1 MKYIS
6 LLNPIT
12 VKYLMN
18 NPNTRYF
25 INNLLN
31 KLLNKKENYRLL
43 DFFSNEEKVR
53 SYLFFESSSEI
64 IFIDFNLNLNASQLD
79 DDKDIIKFLDISQK
93 KSVKFIFFINVA
105 GKNVFK
111 ENEIMLFKNPF
122 ETNEYLRLMFASN
135 YKNQA
140 ETKFD
145 DILDYLYNL
154 DDNFQKMYQKE
165 LNHLY
170 NYY

>member
-1 MKYIS
+1 
-6 LLNPIT
+6 
-12 VKYLMN
+12 
-18 NPNTRYF
+18 
-25 INNLLN
+25 
-31 KLLNKKENYRLL
+31 
-43 DFFSNEEKVR
+43 
-53 SYLFFESSSEI
+53 
-64 IFIDFNLNLNASQLD
+64 
-79 DDKDIIKFLDISQK
+79 
-93 KSVKFIFFINVA
+93 
-105 GKNVFK
+105 
-111 ENEIMLFKNPF
+111 
-122 ETNEYLRLMFASN
+122 MFASN

>member
-1 MKYIS
+1 MEYIS

-25 INNLLN
+25 IINLLN

-93 KSVKFIFFINVA
+93 KSVKFIFFVNVA
-105 GKNVFK
+105 GKNLFK
-111 ENEIMLFKNPF
+111 ENEIILFKNPF
-122 ETNEYLRLMFASN
+122 ETNEYLKLMFASN

>member
-12 VKYLMN
+12 IKYLMN
-18 NPNTRYF
+18 NPNTHYF
-25 INNLLN
+25 IINLLN

-64 IFIDFNLNLNASQLD
+64 IFIDFNLNLNASQFD
-79 DDKDIIKFLDISQK
+79 DDKYITKFLDISQK

-105 GKNVFK
+105 GKNLFK
-111 ENEIMLFKNPF
+111 ENEIILFKNPF
-122 ETNEYLRLMFASN
+122 ETNEYLKLMFASN

>member
-25 INNLLN
+25 IINLLN

-105 GKNVFK
+105 GKNLFK
-111 ENEIMLFKNPF
+111 ENEIILFKTLF
-122 ETNEYLRLMFASN
+122 ETNEYLKLMFASN

>member
-12 VKYLMN
+12 IKYLMN

-25 INNLLN
+25 IINLLN

-53 SYLFFESSSEI
+53 SYLFFENSSEI

-105 GKNVFK
+105 GKNLFK
-111 ENEIMLFKNPF
+111 ENEIILFKNPF

-135 YKNQA
+135 YKNQV

>member
-25 INNLLN
+25 IINLLN
-31 KLLNKKENYRLL
+31 KLINKKENYRLL

-79 DDKDIIKFLDISQK
+79 ADKDIIKFLDISQK

-111 ENEIMLFKNPF
+111 ENEIILFKNPF

>member
-12 VKYLMN
+12 IKYLMN

-25 INNLLN
+25 IINLLN

-105 GKNVFK
+105 GKNLFK
-111 ENEIMLFKNPF
+111 ENEIILFKNPF
-122 ETNEYLRLMFASN
+122 EANEYLKLMFASN

>member
-25 INNLLN
+25 IINLLN

-105 GKNVFK
+105 GKNLFK
-111 ENEIMLFKNPF
+111 ENEIILFKNPF

-145 DILDYLYNL
+145 DILDYFYNL
-154 DDNFQKMYQKE
+154 DDNFQKKYQKE

>member
-12 VKYLMN
+12 IKYLMN

-25 INNLLN
+25 IINLLN

-53 SYLFFESSSEI
+53 SYLFFENSSEI
-64 IFIDFNLNLNASQLD
+64 IFIDFNLNLNTSQFD
-79 DDKDIIKFLDISQK
+79 DDKYITKFLDISQK
-93 KSVKFIFFINVA
+93 KSVKFIFFVNVA
-105 GKNVFK
+105 GKNLFK
-111 ENEIMLFKNPF
+111 ENEIILFKNPF

-135 YKNQA
+135 YKNQV

>member
-6 LLNPIT
+6 LFNPIT

-25 INNLLN
+25 IINLLN
-31 KLLNKKENYRLL
+31 KILNKKENYRLL

-53 SYLFFESSSEI
+53 SYLFFENSSEI

-105 GKNVFK
+105 GKNLFK
-111 ENEIMLFKNPF
+111 ENEIILFKNPF

-135 YKNQA
+135 YKNQV

>member
-18 NPNTRYF
+18 NSNTRYF
-25 INNLLN
+25 IINLLN

-93 KSVKFIFFINVA
+93 KSVKFIFFVNVA

-111 ENEIMLFKNPF
+111 ENEIILFKNPF
-122 ETNEYLRLMFASN
+122 ETNEYLKLMFASN

>member
-12 VKYLMN
+12 IKYLMN

-25 INNLLN
+25 IINLLN

-53 SYLFFESSSEI
+53 SYLFFENSSEI

-79 DDKDIIKFLDISQK
+79 DDKYIIKFLDISQK

-105 GKNVFK
+105 GKNLFK
-111 ENEIMLFKNPF
+111 ENEIILFKNPF
-122 ETNEYLRLMFASN
+122 ETNEYLKLMFASN
-135 YKNQA
+135 YKNQV

>member
-105 GKNVFK
+105 GKNLFK
-111 ENEIMLFKNPF
+111 ENEIILFKNPF
-122 ETNEYLRLMFASN
+122 ETNEYLKLMFAGN

>member
-64 IFIDFNLNLNASQLD
+64 IFIDFNLNLNASQLN

-111 ENEIMLFKNPF
+111 ENEIILFKNPI
-122 ETNEYLRLMFASN
+122 ETNEYLKLMFASN

>member
-12 VKYLMN
+12 IKYLMN

-25 INNLLN
+25 IINLLN

-53 SYLFFESSSEI
+53 SYLFFENSSEI

-79 DDKDIIKFLDISQK
+79 DDKYIIKFLDISQK

-105 GKNVFK
+105 GKNLFK
-111 ENEIMLFKNPF
+111 ENEIILFKNPF
-122 ETNEYLRLMFASN
+122 ETNEYLKLMFASN

-170 NYY
+170 TYY